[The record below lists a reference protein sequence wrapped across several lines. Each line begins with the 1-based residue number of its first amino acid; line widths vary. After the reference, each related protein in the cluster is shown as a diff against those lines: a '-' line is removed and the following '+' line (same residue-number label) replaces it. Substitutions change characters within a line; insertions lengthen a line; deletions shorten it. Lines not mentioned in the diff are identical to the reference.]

1 MTTHKNEESILINK
15 VNILLYEVIMDL
27 TVTNLTLDDIKQAFR
42 NELETFFTDKNFGES
57 QVEKD
62 EIGNIDLAIEITGLA
77 KPTIYGL
84 VSERKIP
91 HLKQG
96 KRLYFSKLEL
106 IEWIKQGKRKT
117 QSEIKLEAEN
127 FGKK

>member
-1 MTTHKNEESILINK
+1 
-15 VNILLYEVIMDL
+15 MDL
-27 TVTNLTLDDIKQAFR
+27 IVTNLTLDDIKQAFR
-42 NELETFFTDKNFGES
+42 NELETFFNNKNLAES
-57 QVEKD
+57 QEIND
-62 EIGNIDLAIEITGLA
+62 EIGNIELAIQITSLA

-96 KRLYFSKLEL
+96 KFLYFSRKEL

-117 QSEIKLEAEN
+117 QNEIKLEAEN